1 MVMALGP
8 ERKEKTVKGDWCN
21 LAKDSLTIKLIFS
34 LEHKDGKL
42 WIVELTSSEWDLI
55 LL

>member
-1 MVMALGP
+1 MMHENQQAGMLMTTMMALGP

-42 WIVELTSSEWDLI
+42 
-55 LL
+55 